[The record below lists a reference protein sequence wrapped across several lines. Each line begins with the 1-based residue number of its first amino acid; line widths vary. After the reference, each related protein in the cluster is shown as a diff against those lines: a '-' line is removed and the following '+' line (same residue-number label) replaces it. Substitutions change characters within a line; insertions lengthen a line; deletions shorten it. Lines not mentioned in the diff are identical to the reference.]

1 MSHAKNKVEWCLRK
15 AEKEQLNEASTHR
28 GLVKVKTD
36 IEKAKHFIMKAERY
50 LKATEH
56 LKKVGLSDISAGT
69 IFYSMYHCLLA
80 IAAKHGYE
88 SRNQECTFA
97 LIYSLIEDKK
107 IDFEEDILVRVAL
120 LEPKDDDETSLK
132 VRERYQYGT
141 EFSIED
147 DLYKKLVKL
156 AKEVVAKTKEIIEK

>member
-15 AEKEQLNEASTHR
+15 AEKEQLNEASAHR

-88 SRNQECTFA
+88 SRNRECTFA

-120 LEPKDDDETSLK
+120 LEPKDDDQTSLNIK
-132 VRERYQYGT
+132 IPLIY
-141 EFSIED
+141 D
-147 DLYKKLVKL
+147 K
-156 AKEVVAKTKEIIEK
+156 

>member
-1 MSHAKNKVEWCLRK
+1 
-15 AEKEQLNEASTHR
+15 
-28 GLVKVKTD
+28 
-36 IEKAKHFIMKAERY
+36 
-50 LKATEH
+50 
-56 LKKVGLSDISAGT
+56 
-69 IFYSMYHCLLA
+69 MYHCLLA